1 MQYDDMVVVDNIND
15 RIECLFSI
23 YKKLEKNHKK
33 ALRELD
39 ISEVPEMVYNSN
51 AIENSTLTL
60 EETENIIFFDKIKK
74 DHDIREIYEAK
85 NLVKVIEVLRKE
97 PHERLTP
104 ELILKLHKILLNWI
118 NDHFAW
124 HFRTWDERVRVGS
137 HIWANPAFVNWFIY
151 DLVRRYSFD
160 RKSYF
165 LDKIAHFHAE
175 FELIHPFWDGN
186 GRIGRV
192 LINKQ
197 LMDLWYP
204 PIIIPNKNKEKDY
217 YPLFERYLKSNDYK
231 WFTRFFW
238 LLLLESL
245 NKRILVLSAKK
256 IITLNDWVKRNKK
269 NVNSYL
275 NKAKRQTIP
284 AFRKGGKWMVAEEFE
299 GERKS
304 FFINS

>member
-1 MQYDDMVVVDNIND
+1 MVVNDDINT
-15 RIECLFSI
+15 RINELLSI
-23 YKKLEKNHKK
+23 YKRLEKKHKK
-33 ALRELD
+33 ALRELT

-60 EETENIIFFDKIKK
+60 EETEDIIFFDKIKK

-85 NLVKVIEVLRKE
+85 NLVKVIEFLQAR
-97 PHERLTP
+97 PNERFSV
-104 ELILKLHKILLNWI
+104 ELILRLHKILLSWI

-124 HFRTWDERVRVGS
+124 RFRSWDEWVRVGS
-137 HIWANPAFVNWFIY
+137 HIWANPAFVNWLIY
-151 DLVRRYSFD
+151 DLVRKYNFD
-160 RKSYF
+160 RKNHF

-175 FELIHPFWDGN
+175 FEILHPFGDGN

-204 PIIIPNKNKEKDY
+204 PIIIPNKNKDKDY
-217 YPLFERYLKSNDYK
+217 YPLFDKYLKKNDYK
-231 WFTRFFW
+231 WFSKFFG

-245 NKRILVLSAKK
+245 NKRILTLTAKR
-256 IITLNDWVKRNKK
+256 IITLNEWAKNNNK

-284 AFRKGGKWMVAEEFE
+284 AFRKWGKWMIDEEFV
-299 GERKS
+299 G
-304 FFINS
+304 

>member
-1 MQYDDMVVVDNIND
+1 MVVVDNIND

-33 ALRELD
+33 ALHELD

-60 EETENIIFFDKIKK
+60 EETESIIFFDKIKK

-97 PHERLTP
+97 PYERLTP

-118 NDHFAW
+118 NDHIAW
-124 HFRTWDERVRVGS
+124 RFRYWDERVRVGS

-151 DLVRRYSFD
+151 DLVRKYSYD

-217 YPLFERYLKSNDYK
+217 YPLFEKYLKSNDYK

-245 NKRILVLSAKK
+245 NKRISVLSAKK
-256 IITLNDWVKRNKK
+256 IITLNEWAKRNKK

-284 AFRKGGKWMVAEEFE
+284 AFRKGGKWMIAEEFE
-299 GERKS
+299 G
-304 FFINS
+304 

>member
-1 MQYDDMVVVDNIND
+1 MVVVDNIND
-15 RIECLFSI
+15 RIEYLFSI
-23 YKKLEKNHKK
+23 YKRLEKNHKK

-60 EETENIIFFDKIKK
+60 EETESIIFFDKIKK
-74 DHDIREIYEAK
+74 DHNIREIYEAK
-85 NLVKVIEVLRKE
+85 NLVKVIEVLWKE

-104 ELILKLHKILLNWI
+104 ELILKVHKILLNWI
-118 NDHFAW
+118 NDHIAW
-124 HFRTWDERVRVGS
+124 RFRYWDERVRVGS

-151 DLVRRYSFD
+151 DLVRRYSYD

-217 YPLFERYLKSNDYK
+217 YPLFEKYLKSNDYE

-245 NKRILVLSAKK
+245 NKRISVLSAKK
-256 IITLNDWVKRNKK
+256 IITLNEWAKRNKK
-269 NVNSYL
+269 NINSYL
-275 NKAKRQTIP
+275 NKAKRQTIS

-299 GERKS
+299 G
-304 FFINS
+304 